1 MCSKTALTTITQLWD
16 GKNRLILHAGSWEFF
31 STLTKKRALNSE
43 KRGASLR
50 PLTSCFFTWLSCYG
64 KVDHHSRIGKSESLD
79 FPNSRKPTT
88 STQTSKTQGT
98 RQRSCY
104 VGLFDDVRTK
114 ESPLL
119 LSHKGNL
126 LLIQPKMLKV
136 GGKTFLRSK
145 VSFDLFS
152 LVWDTM
158 VRWGAARISVKL
170 GNEFHLQPYA
180 KTVTKR
186 WDFSRINVWSQ
197 NNELEGNWRRG
208 KEKTD

>member
-31 STLTKKRALNSE
+31 STLAKKRALNSE

-145 VSFDLFS
+145 VSFDLFFLS
-152 LVWDTM
+152 LGHHGEMRCCSNKRETREWVSSAAICKNCHEA
-158 VRWGAARISVKL
+158 VRFLTYQR
-170 GNEFHLQPYA
+170 
-180 KTVTKR
+180 
-186 WDFSRINVWSQ
+186 
-197 NNELEGNWRRG
+197 LESKQRVRR
-208 KEKTD
+208 